1 MAVAWCSGFCRYLG
15 IKFLLFLWLI
25 WPWGTPHYSQFAL
38 ITKHRKWRGD
48 SASGCV
54 IYFWNLKFP
63 RQVWKEIGF
72 AGKSVSPI
80 PVCDTQ
86 TFSHPSISKSG
97 NRLSVFLHCVSPLQ
111 QYSRDL
117 LGLVLSVQ
125 FRDICVAS
133 DYRWPTKPE
142 RWRSHII

>member
-97 NRLSVFLHCVSPLQ
+97 NRQSVFLHCVSLFNNIPGI
-111 QYSRDL
+111 S
-117 LGLVLSVQ
+117 LVLSWVFSLGTFVWRQ
-125 FRDICVAS
+125 TIAGQLNLRDGGL
-133 DYRWPTKPE
+133 T
-142 RWRSHII
+142 